1 MPWHL
6 SDRIISRE
14 QAAIL
19 QRGLRTS
26 RGHIAAFVAITL
38 LASITS
44 IAGPLIFVRAVSDI
58 TRPTAQLFGYFV
70 VFAAATA
77 ASRFLQDA
85 KTVLMNRVQQDV
97 GYVTSDELLG
107 KVMNADGSVFTRAN
121 AAKISALVQ
130 SFGQSN
136 KIYIQMFMMVVLASV
151 SDVAVSMI
159 VISRSIDPI
168 VAVFVLGYGAATVW
182 LTLRGNKVTDK
193 YLREAQRKTN
203 DNANLLGNVVAAIVS
218 IRIYQGQS
226 WIAALNRRN
235 YDDARTNWN
244 AFYGRRVIY
253 GGLQGL
259 LVMVQY
265 CGAFGALLLLHRGGY
280 DLAQILLL
288 VLVLAQLNR
297 PFELVGTSLRDFAQA
312 KAMAAPV
319 LELFGD
325 PPAIVSAGP
334 SVNTAP
340 AVFTQAPVFGIEN
353 LTTGYGSDGPAVLD
367 RLNASF
373 APGSLNFII
382 GPSGVGKSTL
392 MNVLLRLNT
401 SYTGTVRIDGQA
413 LDTFDDD
420 TYWAGV
426 GYVPQEPMMMNVSIR
441 ENVLLGREF
450 TDREIVDTLT
460 KVGLS
465 HKLDQFPDGLDHT
478 IGEGGRLLSGGEKQ
492 RLSIARALI
501 ARPRILFLDEASSA
515 LDSDTEE
522 KILASLRALAEDTT
536 IIAITHRTETITT
549 ADNVVDLTPAAIRA

>member
-1 MPWHL
+1 M
-6 SDRIISRE
+6 
-14 QAAIL
+14 
-19 QRGLRTS
+19 
-26 RGHIAAFVAITL
+26 AAFVAITL

-58 TRPTAQLFGYFV
+58 SRPTTQLFGYFV
-70 VFAAATA
+70 LFAAATA

-107 KVMNADGSVFTRAN
+107 KVMNADGSVFARAN
-121 AAKISALVQ
+121 AAKISTLVQ

-136 KIYIQMFMMVVLASV
+136 KVYIQMFMMVILASV
-151 SDVAVSMI
+151 SDVAISMA
-159 VISRSIDPI
+159 VISRSINPV

-182 LTLRGNKVTDK
+182 LTLRSNKVTDK

-218 IRIYQGQS
+218 IRIYRGQS
-226 WIAALNRRN
+226 WIAAVNRRN
-235 YDDARTNWN
+235 YVDARANWN
-244 AFYGRRVIY
+244 AFYGRRVVY

-265 CGAFGALLLLHRGGY
+265 CGAFGALLLLHRGGA

-288 VLVLAQLNR
+288 ILILAQLNR

-319 LELFGD
+319 LELFAD
-325 PPAIVSAGP
+325 QPTIVTGG
-334 SVNTAP
+334 TA
-340 AVFTQAPVFGIEN
+340 ANKAPVFTRAPVFDIEN
-353 LTTGYGSDGPAVLD
+353 LSTRYSSDGPAVLD
-367 RLNASF
+367 RLDASF
-373 APGSLNFII
+373 GPGCLNFVV

-392 MNVLLRLNT
+392 MNILLRLNT
-401 SYTGTVRIDGQA
+401 TYTGTVRIDGQT
-413 LDTFDDD
+413 LNTFDDD
-420 TYWAGV
+420 TYWARV

-450 TDREIVDTLT
+450 TDTEIVDTLT
-460 KVGLS
+460 KVGLR
-465 HKLDQFPDGLDHT
+465 HKLDEFPDGLDHT

-515 LDSDTEE
+515 LDSDTED
-522 KILASLRALAEDTT
+522 KILASLRALADDTT
-536 IIAITHRTETITT
+536 IIAITHRTDTITA
-549 ADNVVDLTPAAIRA
+549 ADNVVDLTPATVISQR

>member
-1 MPWHL
+1 MPWHH
-6 SDRIISRE
+6 SDRIIGRE

-19 QRGLRTS
+19 RRGLRSS
-26 RGHIAAFVAITL
+26 RAHMVAFTAITL
-38 LASITS
+38 LASLTS

-58 TRPTAQLFGYFV
+58 TRPTAQLFGFFV
-70 VFAAATA
+70 LFAAATA
-77 ASRFLQDA
+77 AARFLQDA

-97 GYVTSDELLG
+97 GYVTSDELLS
-107 KVMNADGSVFTRAN
+107 KVMNADSSVFTRAN

-130 SFGQSN
+130 SFSQSN
-136 KIYIQMFMMVVLASV
+136 KIYIQMFMMVIVASV
-151 SDVAVSMI
+151 SDVAVSMV
-159 VISRSIDPI
+159 VISRSINPV
-168 VAVFVLGYGAATVW
+168 VAVFVLAYGTATVW
-182 LTLRGNKVTDK
+182 LTLRSNKVTDR

-218 IRIYQGQS
+218 IRIYRGQS
-226 WIAALNRRN
+226 WIADLNRRN

-244 AFYGRRVIY
+244 AFYSRRVIH

-280 DLAQILLL
+280 DLDQILLL

-319 LELFGD
+319 LELFSD
-325 PPAIVSAGP
+325 QSPVTTSDRAAD
-334 SVNTAP
+334 TAV
-340 AVFTQAPVFGIEN
+340 AMFTRAPVFDIEN
-353 LTTGYGSDGPAVLD
+353 LTTRYSSDGPAVLD

-373 APGSLNFII
+373 TPGALNFII

-392 MNVLLRLNT
+392 MNILLRLNT
-401 SYTGTVRIDGQA
+401 TYTGTVRIDGQN

-420 TYWAGV
+420 TYWSGV

-450 TDREIVDTLT
+450 TDSEIVDT
-460 KVGLS
+460 
-465 HKLDQFPDGLDHT
+465 
-478 IGEGGRLLSGGEKQ
+478 
-492 RLSIARALI
+492 
-501 ARPRILFLDEASSA
+501 
-515 LDSDTEE
+515 
-522 KILASLRALAEDTT
+522 
-536 IIAITHRTETITT
+536 
-549 ADNVVDLTPAAIRA
+549 